1 MSRVPALTAPR
12 LRTFVSQIAK
22 SGGADGCWIWTGA
35 KNSSGHASGVKGP
48 AYRIAYEWMVG
59 PIPEGMQLDHLCRR
73 KDCVNPHHLE
83 PVTRAENQRRVR
95 VAGPFKP
102 VSYCRN
108 GHALAAENAR
118 LWSNGK
124 GKIETRCYICHEGK
138 PARRAA

>member
-1 MSRVPALTAPR
+1 M
-12 LRTFVSQIAK
+12 
-22 SGGADGCWIWTGA
+22 
-35 KNSSGHASGVKGP
+35 KGP

-118 LWSNGK
+118 RWSNGK